1 MKLIKSLVKFLQE
14 FVDARKRSVQT
25 APQVLYS
32 HIEPPLDIQSVTTT
46 TNTTNKKDN
55 YGYVTFVLFP
65 RHLVLNK
72 RENCISHIEL
82 FRSYFHYHIKCSKAY
97 MHSRMRF
104 RVKEYLKILNR
115 AKPENLDDEG
125 KVIENRK
132 PLVVEDLILERKKKY
147 YVMCVSIYVQDI
159 Y

>member
-32 HIEPPLDIQSVTTT
+32 HIEPPLDIQSVTTATTT

-72 RENCISHIEL
+72 RENCIL
-82 FRSYFHYHIKCSKAY
+82 
-97 MHSRMRF
+97 
-104 RVKEYLKILNR
+104 ILNYL
-115 AKPENLDDEG
+115 E
-125 KVIENRK
+125 VISIIISNAQK
-132 PLVVEDLILERKKKY
+132 LICIQE
-147 YVMCVSIYVQDI
+147 
-159 Y
+159 